1 MTESGLPSFP
11 PQSNAQA
18 GKSLRNSSQ
27 VIQKPE
33 ASYSYNRMKRIV
45 SINSLAV
52 PPTTS
57 SICLHLPV
65 STLSNEALQL
75 LFVRAAQL
83 ENPKQTAGQ
92 LPASFPEPH
101 HGSVLIHPD
110 PSAQVGGLSA
120 SPILLFN
127 HCSPTLTRAGRQAPL
142 PLLKNLLPVTCVCSG
157 AILST
162 PSTRLKLVFPRH
174 WCSWGQLCSQ
184 TQQH

>member
-1 MTESGLPSFP
+1 MSGLPSFP

-27 VIQKPE
+27 VIQKAE

-75 LFVRAAQL
+75 LLVRAAQL
-83 ENPKQTAGQ
+83 ENPKQTAEQ

-101 HGSVLIHPD
+101 HCSVLIHPY
-110 PSAQVGGLSA
+110 PFSQVGGLPA
-120 SPILLFN
+120 SHILLFN
-127 HCSPTLTRAGRQAPL
+127 HCSATLTRAGRQAPL
-142 PLLKNLLPVTCVCSG
+142 PLLKNHFPVTCVCSG

-174 WCSWGQLCSQ
+174 WCSWGRLCSQ
-184 TQQH
+184 TLQH